1 MTDKDPSQMTP
12 SPMPQPQ
19 PHPVGAPEVPP
30 TQDQQATIDE
40 LPEARPRLSIWHHP
54 LIQNVL
60 PFATS
65 LLIHAA
71 VLAIG
76 FAAIQTIPKVVEVVR
91 EQIIIPDAQI
101 IEGADPGG
109 VPNPGLGEDP
119 NRAAA
124 QDQFQDVP
132 DATGLAASQTQ
143 QLNQSLIAG
152 GAESEVAY
160 NPLARGPRT
169 GGPGSGNNSGDGDPG
184 GGIAPFGTPGGG
196 APGPKA
202 NFVGMSGNATK
213 VVFVCDAS
221 GSMINK
227 FDVLKQQ
234 LRQSIDVLIP
244 VQGFNVIFF
253 KEERAIA
260 LDERNLVM
268 ANPDGKR
275 RAHEFLQSTWT
286 GPVSAPIPALEMAF
300 KQDAQLIYFLTD
312 GFEFFPSNDEVVKRV
327 EQLVTERGGRVKI
340 NTIFFGDPGYDKNDP
355 GFRTLKTIAE
365 MTGGQ
370 FKIVTERDL

>member
-1 MTDKDPSQMTP
+1 MTDKDPSPMMP
-12 SPMPQPQ
+12 SPMPQPK
-19 PHPVGAPEVPP
+19 PVGTPAVPP
-30 TQDQQATIDE
+30 PQAPDQQATIDE
-40 LPEARPRLSIWHHP
+40 LPEARPHVSIWHHP
-54 LIQNVL
+54 FIQNVI

-65 LLIHAA
+65 LLIH
-71 VLAIG
+71 LAILGLG
-76 FAAIQTIPKVVEVVR
+76 FAAAKTIPKVVEVVR

-119 NRAAA
+119 NRTAA
-124 QDQFQDVP
+124 QDQLQDVP
-132 DATGLAASQTQ
+132 EATGFGTSRTQ
-143 QLNQSLIAG
+143 ELNRSLIAG
-152 GAESEVAY
+152 GGESEVAY

-169 GGPGSGNNSGDGDPG
+169 GARGTGQSSGDGDPG

-202 NFVGMSGNATK
+202 NFVGMGGNATK

-227 FDVLKQQ
+227 FDTLKQQ

-244 VQGFNVIFF
+244 IQGFNVIFF

-260 LDERNLVM
+260 LDDRHLVV
-268 ANPDGKR
+268 ANPEGKR
-275 RAHEFLQSTWT
+275 RAHAFLQEVWT
-286 GPVSAPIPALEMAF
+286 GPVSAPIPALELAF
-300 KQDAQLIYFLTD
+300 KQDAQLIFFLTD
-312 GFEFFPSNDEVVKRV
+312 GFEFYPSNDAVVKRV
-327 EQLVTERGGRVKI
+327 EQLVAERGGRVKI
-340 NTIFFGDPGYDKNDP
+340 NTIFFGDPGYDKDDP
-355 GFRTLKTIAE
+355 GFQTLKTIAE